1 MISFSIVIPCHP
13 PYFKFLENLINNIN
27 SFDISEGY
35 EIKEVILSASGISDI
50 SDPPAEIKNLSS
62 ISKYPIIYDLTTDK
76 CNAAKNRN
84 RGWKKVS
91 GEWIIFLDSDDYYYL
106 DKLLITYNVI
116 TQNPDIDCI
125 LHSYHFRRCVNTHER
140 CGAFNTSKA
149 DYLYNATFP
158 DGLFENVDKNKVNV
172 EAPWPIAHGIIS
184 CRASST
190 IRFEEHRDTGEDG
203 NFCRQHTF
211 IKKLV
216 AIDAVL
222 MDYRPQGGAPW

>member
-1 MISFSIVIPCHP
+1 MILFSIVIPCHP
-13 PYFKFLENLINNIN
+13 PYFRFLEDLIKNIN

-35 EIKEVILSASGISDI
+35 QIKEVILSASEISEVSEVPEFTNLI
-50 SDPPAEIKNLSS
+50 SL
-62 ISKYPIIYDLTTDK
+62 SKYPIFFDLTTDK

-91 GEWIIFLDSDDYYYL
+91 GEWIIFLDSDDYYHL

-116 TQNPDIDCI
+116 TQNLDIDCI
-125 LHSYHFRRCVNTHER
+125 LHSYYFRRNVNTHER

-172 EAPWPIAHGIIS
+172 EAPFPIAHGIIS

-211 IKKLV
+211 NKKLV

-222 MDYRPQGGAPW
+222 MDYRPHGGAPW